1 MMLNQKTVIYIIL
14 SAILLY
20 LYYKRGG
27 IALFV
32 AFVVVVA
39 GTLFAGA
46 GAREGLDGKKG
57 GGNKECAKL
66 GFTAPKIDKSK
77 MKGSITN
84 AMKNIQKVANK
95 YWPFEDYFGEK
106 PTKDNAKDIYSTIKN
121 NVEFKSRSRKIE
133 ENKVSQENVYTFILL
148 SVELYEAFKKDEKID
163 ESITKIKDKLA
174 NGIKGGNEYLSL
186 LNKNHAFLKKEYKT
200 AGVDDKGVLK
210 LSQYL
215 VCLCSQWLSIW
226 KQIQKANGSGGDD
239 ADADEGEGDDDDD
252 EEDKPKKKKKKS
264 TKKKSKKKDEDDED
278 EE

>member
-1 MMLNQKTVIYIIL
+1 MTNQKDVIYIIL

-39 GTLFAGA
+39 GTLFSGA
-46 GAREGLDGKKG
+46 VAREGMG

-66 GFTAPKIDKSK
+66 GFTSPKIDKSK

-84 AMKNIQKVANK
+84 AMKNIQKVADK
-95 YWPFEDYFGEK
+95 YWPFEDYMGNK
-106 PTKDNAKDIYSTIKN
+106 PSKDNAKDNFSTVTN
-121 NVEFKSRSRKIE
+121 NITFKTEARKIE
-133 ENKVSQENVYTFILL
+133 ENKASQENIFIFLGN
-148 SVELYEAFKKDEKID
+148 SVEVYEAFKKDEKID
-163 ESITKIKDKLA
+163 ESITKIKDKVA

-226 KQIQKANGSGGDD
+226 KQIQKANGRGGD
-239 ADADEGEGDDDDD
+239 ADADEGEGGGD
-252 EEDKPKKKKKKS
+252 EEEEKPKKKKQKA
-264 TKKKSKKKDEDDED
+264 TKKKKSDEDED

>member
-1 MMLNQKTVIYIIL
+1 MTNQKDVIYIIL

-39 GTLFAGA
+39 GTLFSGA
-46 GAREGLDGKKG
+46 VAREGMG

-66 GFTAPKIDKSK
+66 GFTSPKIDKSK
-77 MKGSITN
+77 MKSSITN
-84 AMKNIQKVANK
+84 AMKNIQKVADK
-95 YWPFEDYFGEK
+95 YWPFEDYMGNK
-106 PTKDNAKDIYSTIKN
+106 PSKDNAKDNFSTVTN
-121 NVEFKSRSRKIE
+121 NITFKTEARKIE
-133 ENKVSQENVYTFILL
+133 ENKASQENIFIFLGN
-148 SVELYEAFKKDEKID
+148 SVEVYEAFKKDEKID
-163 ESITKIKDKLA
+163 ESITKIKDKVA

-186 LNKNHAFLKKEYKT
+186 LKKNHAFLKKEYKT

-239 ADADEGEGDDDDD
+239 ADANDD
-252 EEDKPKKKKKKS
+252 EEEKPKKKKNKNKKADK
-264 TKKKSKKKDEDDED
+264 KKKSKKADDED
-278 EE
+278 EDEDEDEE

>member
-1 MMLNQKTVIYIIL
+1 MLNQKTVIYIIL

-46 GAREGLDGKKG
+46 GAREGMDGKKG

-77 MKGSITN
+77 MKGSIRN
-84 AMKNIQKVANK
+84 AMKNIQKVADK
-95 YWPFEDYFGEK
+95 YWPFEDYMGNK
-106 PTKDNAKDIYSTIKN
+106 PSKDNAKDNFSAVTENIT
-121 NVEFKSRSRKIE
+121 FKTEARKIE
-133 ENKVSQENVYTFILL
+133 ENKASQENIFIFLGH
-148 SVELYEAFKKDEKID
+148 SVELYEAFKKDDKID
-163 ESITKIKDKLA
+163 ESITKLKDKVA

-186 LNKNHAFLKKEYKT
+186 LKKNHAFLKKAYKDSG
-200 AGVDDKGVLK
+200 AEDKGVLK

-239 ADADEGEGDDDDD
+239 ADADEGEGGGD
-252 EEDKPKKKKKKS
+252 EEEEKPKKKKQKA
-264 TKKKSKKKDEDDED
+264 TKKKKSDEDED